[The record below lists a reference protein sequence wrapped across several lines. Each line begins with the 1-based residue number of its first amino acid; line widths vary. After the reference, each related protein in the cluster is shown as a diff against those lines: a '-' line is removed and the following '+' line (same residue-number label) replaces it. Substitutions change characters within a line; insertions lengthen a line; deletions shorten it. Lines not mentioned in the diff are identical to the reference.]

1 MDIDIDIEGL
11 DFPLSGMEMGT
22 GAGAWVGVDLGA
34 EVGAGVCGGEVG
46 STAGHI
52 DSGGSSSEL
61 CSVRRWG
68 TES

>member
-46 STAGHI
+46 FLAGK
-52 DSGGSSSEL
+52 SSVLEGGAQSDD
-61 CSVRRWG
+61 
-68 TES
+68 